1 MELGNTSTAS
11 CCVHGIYIFLNAAC
25 SRCGVFFPTGGF
37 PLFFFS
43 LSPGGK
49 QKPRKSHLN
58 NRTPIKKLFKK
69 KTKTQN
75 SWWCV
80 VFFVEFCFWA
90 CQLCVNETF
99 KNTGKAILEHSFE
112 PPLIFTD
119 LVSKERKHE
128 LYIGKLYSI
137 SQRGSQSYSKWFD
150 DLNESTVH
158 RIQEWMHFHSTIHFY
173 YQHCSITKF

>member
-1 MELGNTSTAS
+1 MQHALG
-11 CCVHGIYIFLNAAC
+11 V
-25 SRCGVFFPTGGF
+25 VFFF
-37 PLFFFS
+37 PQVVSHWFF
-43 LSPGGK
+43 LAC
-49 QKPRKSHLN
+49 HLVEN
-58 NRTPIKKLFKK
+58 KNPENHIWITERRSKNYFKK
-69 KTKTQN
+69 PQKN
-75 SWWCV
+75 EIHGDALC
-80 VFFVEFCFWA
+80 FFVEFCFGA

-128 LYIGKLYSI
+128 LYIGKMYSI

-173 YQHCSITKF
+173 FQHCSITKFYSFLHFHQGSRYFWQQE